1 MENKRPL
8 GRPRLHEVGK
18 WTSVQF
24 RLPKNFRESL
34 FSLLEERNKDLPY
47 RLSLNSFLLELIEKG
62 IKSGNI

>member
-18 WTSVQF
+18 WTPVQF
-24 RLPKNFRESL
+24 RIPKIFRENL
-34 FSLLEERNKDLPY
+34 LVLLEERNKDLPY

-62 IKSGNI
+62 MKSGNI